1 MQMNRRILQQITRQ
15 QNSITPLILWLS
27 FHLVYN
33 PHVVHSNEPPSD
45 AISVAPQPSE
55 IFESRIMPIFRSSK
69 PSSCIQC
76 HLASV
81 DLKDYILPSHQETFV
96 ALEQAGLID
105 RKNPS
110 QSKILNLIRMGEKDS
125 NLSAKRLNQKTR
137 QAELEAFE
145 HWIVTTC
152 NQDSTVASDA
162 SRKNEAQA
170 EVTPAIGPRLPN
182 QVVRY
187 TRKER
192 LIESFT
198 REVWSQRMRCF
209 PCHTPFEISADDP
222 KHDKAA
228 ERHRKLVQQY
238 GARINLFDKDPS
250 ATLERWIAA
259 SRKTHQDRLPLI
271 NLETPKESLI
281 LLKPLSKVPAK
292 QEDGTLSPAS
302 SILPVSHAGGLKMF
316 EHDQSYKS
324 IRSWIEDYADVVQG
338 KYVSIDQLPTEK
350 WKPTQKI
357 IRMSKIPET
366 HPVGTPVQIFV
377 HHKNNELKH
386 PIAFTQ
392 GIITPRG
399 FVNGPLYEILRE
411 DQNSG
416 DPKEKES
423 GRDSYAADENSL
435 NQQESNAGTNLI
447 AGEYRIRVYIDRQR
461 KLDGDPAIYLD
472 EEDFLGEITL
482 MSQWNLGF
490 PNATIFSATDLKR

>member
-1 MQMNRRILQQITRQ
+1 MRSRTLRQIPPH
-15 QNSITPLILWLS
+15 QNSVATLILWVS
-27 FHLVYN
+27 FHLACTPN
-33 PHVVHSNEPPSD
+33 TAHSVESPTD
-45 AISVAPQPSE
+45 AISVASQPSE

-96 ALEQAGLID
+96 ALERAGLID

-110 QSKILNLIRMGEKDS
+110 KSKILNLIRMGEKDS
-125 NLSAKRLNQKTR
+125 NLSAKRLHQKTR

-152 NQDSTVASDA
+152 NQDPTVTSDA
-162 SRKNEAQA
+162 SRKSEAQS
-170 EVTPAIGPRLPN
+170 EVAPAIGPRLPN

-209 PCHTPFEISADDP
+209 PCHTPFEIRTDDL
-222 KHDKAA
+222 KHDKPAR
-228 ERHRKLVQQY
+228 RHRELVQQY
-238 GARINLFDKDPS
+238 GARINLFDKDPT

-302 SILPVSHAGGLKMF
+302 SVLPVSHAGGLKMF

-338 KYVSIDQLPTEK
+338 KYASIDQLPTER

-357 IRMSKIPET
+357 IRMSNISET
-366 HPVGTPVQIFV
+366 HQVGTPVQIFV
-377 HHKNNELKH
+377 HHENNELKL
-386 PIAFTQ
+386 PVAFTQ

-399 FVNGPLYEILRE
+399 FVNGPLYEIVQE
-411 DQNSG
+411 DQSSG
-416 DPKEKES
+416 HPKEKEAEQ
-423 GRDSYAADENSL
+423 DSYAADDNPL
-435 NQQESNAGTNLI
+435 HQRESNAGTNLI
-447 AGEYRIRVYIDRQR
+447 AGEYRIRVYIDRHG
-461 KLDGDPAIYLD
+461 KLDDDPAIYLD
-472 EEDFLGEITL
+472 EEDFLGETTL
-482 MSQWNLGF
+482 TSQWNLGF